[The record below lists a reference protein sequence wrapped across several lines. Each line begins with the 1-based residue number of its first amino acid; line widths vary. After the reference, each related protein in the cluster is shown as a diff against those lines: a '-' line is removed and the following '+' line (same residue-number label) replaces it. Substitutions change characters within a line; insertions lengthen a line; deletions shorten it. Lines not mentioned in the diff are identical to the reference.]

1 MNYDKILLNVD
12 RLKALMN
19 LALLDG
25 EHVAL
30 YDRLT
35 QLASQAI
42 NAPVSLLSI
51 VAADHQYFKSHVG
64 LPEPWKSRRRTPL
77 SHSFCQHV
85 VGTSQPLIVTDAREH
100 ELVKDNLAIPDLDVI
115 GYLGIPL
122 TLEDGKTLGS
132 FCVIDS
138 KPREWTEVDIQIVK
152 EVTAIVVAE
161 FNLRVE
167 IEQRK
172 KSKSDL
178 TAFHRQVLTLI
189 ESLDPT
195 VPKETFLTDLQAARQ
210 KLGI

>member
-12 RLKALMN
+12 RLKALVN

-138 KPREWTEVDIQIVK
+138 KPREWTELDIQIVK

-161 FNLRVE
+161 FNLRVA